1 MGPMRNALKWTT
13 ANRRRRGRLPGCPS
27 ARLPAG
33 LIPDCSRDSQ
43 VEASGEVGTMFNA
56 LKRLGIHGWR
66 DMSQENITTQ
76 GMMQGVRDSD
86 VFVLLLTTSTLSR
99 WYCLLEIACALEC
112 GKPIV
117 VVVEENPEFRAW
129 DIERW
134 RNDQC
139 TRAADNQDRAQ
150 QSWHVSINLQTPYAK
165 LEALRFEEQG
175 LRRIG
180 GRQIKQMIESHH
192 ADGRMI
198 PHRRRGFEFDAMVRA
213 VAARAVEE
221 GAGWHLPP
229 PVPVHAPGQP
239 VRQVVVLRKQ
249 SDAGAAAASI
259 AAEIEASLR
268 AAGQEVQADVAGA
281 SHVVVVL
288 TGGVLE
294 DAPTLARLQEAITRR
309 AAMDEGSRASFLL
322 FVMSKADGW
331 VFPGRDQ
338 AAGNATIEAL
348 HRLFGECEV
357 MSCRRAGGPRDYEH
371 RAMIREMLA
380 RMRVRAAPAV
390 AEPPPPAPELAQQQ
404 SEVYVDSDG
413 EGFHTAPASE
423 HTAGAAAS
431 GGQATS
437 GESKA
442 DSAESVASDA
452 EATAAATAGGGAAG
466 SPVTKKVQEAW

>member
-1 MGPMRNALKWTT
+1 
-13 ANRRRRGRLPGCPS
+13 
-27 ARLPAG
+27 
-33 LIPDCSRDSQ
+33 
-43 VEASGEVGTMFNA
+43 MFNA
-56 LKRLGIHGWR
+56 LKRRGIHSWC
-66 DMSQENITTQ
+66 DMSQENVTTQ
-76 GMMQGVRDSD
+76 GRMQGVRDAD
-86 VFVLLLTTSTLSR
+86 VFVLLLTTSTLSHR
-99 WYCLLEIACALEC
+99 YCLLEIACALEC

-117 VVVEENPEFRAW
+117 VVVEENPEFSAW

-150 QSWHVSINLQTPYAK
+150 RSWHVSINLQTPYAK
-165 LEALRFEEQG
+165 LEALRFEEQD

-180 GRQIKQMIESHH
+180 GREIKQMIENHH

-213 VAARAVEE
+213 VAARAVDAS
-221 GAGWHLPP
+221 AGWHLPP

-239 VRQVVVLRKQ
+239 VRQVVVLRNQ

-294 DAPTLARLQEAITRR
+294 DAPTLARLQVAITRR
-309 AAMDEGSRASFLL
+309 AAMDEGSRASFLM

-380 RMRVRAAPAV
+380 RMRVQAAPAV

-413 EGFHTAPASE
+413 EEFHTAPATE

-466 SPVTKKVQEAW
+466 SAVTKKVQEAW